1 MGCSARSVDKSQHGM
16 RYSAGRNGSVV
27 LPGRILFGM
36 EIHWLSLV
44 DPWQTYVLFLDP
56 NPLLI
61 TVRILSGV
69 RQEHP
74 LVSHHSALY
83 ASINSH
89 YITAPQSLKPY
100 ARPDWHLLP
109 TSILTSRTL
118 ISKIVEISS
127 HLFSTNSPLSPVLVV
142 TYSTTFIRNTMKA
155 LELPARPR

>member
-1 MGCSARSVDKSQHGM
+1 M
-16 RYSAGRNGSVV
+16 RYSTGGNGSVV
-27 LPGRILFGM
+27 LLGRILFGM

-44 DPWQTYVLFLDP
+44 DPRQMYVLLLVP
-56 NPLLI
+56 NPLLM

-74 LVSHHSALY
+74 LVSHHLALY
-83 ASINSH
+83 ASINSSH
-89 YITAPQSLKPY
+89 YITAPRSLKPY

-127 HLFSTNSPLSPVLVV
+127 HLFYSNSPLSLILVV

-155 LELPARPR
+155 LELPARLR